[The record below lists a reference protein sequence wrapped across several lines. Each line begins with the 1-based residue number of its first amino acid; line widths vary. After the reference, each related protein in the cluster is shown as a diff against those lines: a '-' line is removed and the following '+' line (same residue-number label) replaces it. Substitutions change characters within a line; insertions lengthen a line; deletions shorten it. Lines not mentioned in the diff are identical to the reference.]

1 MVVKGVASAVIV
13 FFTTLQ
19 NQYGTILWVVLA
31 MVIMDVLL
39 NVGNEQKQFNKLG
52 SAFVAI
58 GAPTIVSNNMGNPEM
73 THVVLALV
81 AISYVQVLYPQ
92 LITMLGKFGQSK
104 AVVSAEMAAIQDLQK
119 QILTLAEASL
129 PAASVLAQSSTSPVD
144 KVPATTNT
152 TGV

>member
-31 MVIMDVLL
+31 MVVLDVLM

-58 GAPTIVSNNMGNPEM
+58 GAPTIVSHNFGSPEM
-73 THVVLALV
+73 THVVLALI

-92 LITMLGKFGQSK
+92 LISMLGKFGQSK
-104 AVVSAEMAAIQDLQK
+104 AVISAEMLAIQDLQK
-119 QILTLAEASL
+119 QVLTLAEKNL
-129 PAASVLAQSSTSPVD
+129 PQSSTPTSQE
-144 KVPATTNT
+144 KIPASTNT
-152 TGV
+152 GA